1 MLEDIALMRVLPN
14 MVVLSP
20 SDDVSTRKLVKEISE
35 YNGPVYLR
43 LGRVKS
49 PVIYE
54 ENEKFEIGGSKQI
67 GKGKDVT
74 IKRIS

>member
-35 YNGPVYLR
+35 YIGPVYLR
-43 LGRVKS
+43 LGRVK
-49 PVIYE
+49 
-54 ENEKFEIGGSKQI
+54 
-67 GKGKDVT
+67 
-74 IKRIS
+74 